1 MQLVHNNIG
10 ITTQNTDPNPEFAA
24 LTNVEAIRIEQVA
37 IPTNLGDTG
46 VGGSCQREIRSSG
59 GVGVRQI
66 EERPQ
71 VVLLGGEGPL
81 CRGIRRQRGGGG
93 EGDVVVV
100 VVGQA
105 LGHHLI
111 STK

>member
-46 VGGSCQREIRSSG
+46 VGGSCQRIIRSSG

-71 VVLLGGEGPL
+71 VVLLCGEVPPL
-81 CRGIRRQRGGGG
+81 SRNPETAWRRQRW
-93 EGDVVVV
+93 
-100 VVGQA
+100 
-105 LGHHLI
+105 
-111 STK
+111 

>member
-10 ITTQNTDPNPEFAA
+10 NTTENPDSNPEFAA

-37 IPTNLGDTG
+37 IHTNLGNTG
-46 VGGSCQREIRSSG
+46 VGGSCQRIIRSSG

-71 VVLLGGEGPL
+71 VVLLCGEVPH
-81 CRGIRRQRGGGG
+81 CRGIRRQR
-93 EGDVVVV
+93 ERIGD
-100 VVGQA
+100 QNTSKNKKMERNWA
-105 LGHHLI
+105 IHQD
-111 STK
+111 